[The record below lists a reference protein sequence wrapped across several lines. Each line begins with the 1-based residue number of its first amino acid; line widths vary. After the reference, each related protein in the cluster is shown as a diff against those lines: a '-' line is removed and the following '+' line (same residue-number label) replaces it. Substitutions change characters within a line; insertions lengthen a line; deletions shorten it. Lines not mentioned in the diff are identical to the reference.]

1 MGGPDDIEVVSGAE
15 DDGEKYAG
23 GRVLR
28 VMQAEGVID
37 AVVVVSRWCVAL
49 CGPCGGS
56 GCQAGR
62 LSLTG
67 FWVMESARAGTAG
80 RCWALCGSSM
90 SRRVRGRCAARSG

>member
-37 AVVVVSRWCVAL
+37 AVVVVSRWCVRAANL
-49 CGPCGGS
+49 DARQD
-56 GCQAGR
+56 GCR
-62 LSLTG
+62 
-67 FWVMESARAGTAG
+67 
-80 RCWALCGSSM
+80 
-90 SRRVRGRCAARSG
+90 